1 MHDDRIFSVFEKNYL
16 VRCRKV
22 KSSLEEAGVWLSKPT
37 IKRRIH
43 EWKYSVFTTTC
54 KLLTQQQE
62 GQISQKSSKKTLH
75 SSGKNIWTVESKI
88 KLKWNE
94 TERETAHDPKH
105 ATLSVRPAGGNIM

>member
-1 MHDDRIFSVFEKNYL
+1 MEIQCVYNNVQTAD
-16 VRCRKV
+16 C
-22 KSSLEEAGVWLSKPT
+22 
-37 IKRRIH
+37 
-43 EWKYSVFTTTC
+43 
-54 KLLTQQQE
+54 TQEQE

-105 ATLSVRPAGGNIM
+105 ATVSVRPAGGNIMSMACMGAGGSLVFIDDGTVIV

>member
-1 MHDDRIFSVFEKNYL
+1 M

-54 KLLTQQQE
+54 KLLIALRNRKARLARSHPKRE
-62 GQISQKSSKKTLH
+62 KY
-75 SSGKNIWTVESKI
+75 KNIWTVESKI

-105 ATLSVRPAGGNIM
+105 ATVSVRPAGGNIM